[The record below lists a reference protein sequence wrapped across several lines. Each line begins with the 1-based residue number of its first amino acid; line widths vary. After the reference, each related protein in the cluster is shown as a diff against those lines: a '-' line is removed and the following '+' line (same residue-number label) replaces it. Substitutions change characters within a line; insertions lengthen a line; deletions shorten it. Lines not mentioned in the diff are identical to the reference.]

1 MEHYKK
7 AYAYLVG
14 EIDKA
19 LTILDSGNLLEVGK
33 ARDILQAA
41 LYEMEEYMISVDDL

>member
-14 EIDKA
+14 QIDEA
-19 LTILDSGNLLEVGK
+19 LTILDSGDLLQVN
-33 ARDILQAA
+33 RVQDILQNA
-41 LYEMEEYMISVDDL
+41 LYEMEEYIMNAEDL

>member
-1 MEHYKK
+1 MEQYKK

-41 LYEMEEYMISVDDL
+41 LYEMAAAMLRIDDL